1 MSKAAGALFALLIVA
16 GCSGRTPSSTPRTSP
31 PPVVSAM
38 VRHHLA
44 LPVYP
49 GAQPSSDGIHTKD
62 QHHRDIF
69 AAYYRAAAPLAGVE
83 RFYAA
88 RLPKGSL
95 KMYVNQADGGTAD
108 FSIETR
114 GLHRQVVLVSDR
126 GGTLIAL
133 SATRT
138 R

>member
-1 MSKAAGALFALLIVA
+1 LSKATGALVALFIVA
-16 GCSGRTPSSTPRTSP
+16 GCSGRTPSSAPRASP

-38 VRHHLA
+38 VRRSLA

-49 GAQPSSDGIHTKD
+49 GAQPTSNGIHAKD
-62 QHHRDIF
+62 PHQRDIF
-69 AAYYRAAAPLAGVE
+69 AAYYRSAAPLADVE

-108 FSIETR
+108 FSVEMR
-114 GLHRQVVLVSDR
+114 GLQQQVVLVSDR

-133 SATRT
+133 SATRA

>member
-1 MSKAAGALFALLIVA
+1 
-16 GCSGRTPSSTPRTSP
+16 
-31 PPVVSAM
+31 M
-38 VRHHLA
+38 VRQHLA

-49 GAQPSSDGIHTKD
+49 GAQPTSNGIHTKD
-62 QHHRDIF
+62 QQHRDIF
-69 AAYYRAAAPLAGVE
+69 AAYYRSGAPLAAVE

-108 FSIETR
+108 FSVETR
-114 GLHRQVVLVSDR
+114 ELHEQVVLVSDR

-133 SATRT
+133 SSTR
-138 R
+138 RARS